1 MISWIVRILMVVAG
15 VVTSWF
21 VTKDAPIFGVA
32 QVMVALLLL
41 TFIVA
46 VLAAALD
53 NRPES
58 FGETALTGSP
68 RGVIGPRPEAR
79 GPTSVET

>member
-32 QVMVALLLL
+32 QAMVALLLL

-46 VLAAALD
+46 VLAFWPHRWTIAL
-53 NRPES
+53 NRSEKQH
-58 FGETALTGSP
+58 
-68 RGVIGPRPEAR
+68 
-79 GPTSVET
+79 